1 MIIRIVKMIF
11 REDSSEIFKEFTTS
25 IQDTIKSFEGCIHLD
40 IFRDIHLLNIF
51 FSYSH
56 WESEDYLNNYR
67 NSEFFKTT
75 WAKTK
80 LWFEAKP
87 DAWSVQNLENRN

>member
-1 MIIRIVKMIF
+1 MIIRIVKMTF

-25 IQDTIKSFEGCIHLD
+25 IKDTIKGFDGCLYLD
-40 IFRDIHLLNIF
+40 IFRDIHNPNIF

-56 WESEDYLNNYR
+56 WVSENYLNIYR
-67 NSEFFKTT
+67 DSVFFKTT

-80 LWFEAKP
+80 QWFDDKP
-87 DAWSVQNLENRN
+87 EAWSVSSL